1 MLRIISNAAS
11 LAAQHQIRLTQR
23 ETGSALKQLAS
34 GSRYSEP
41 SKDAAG
47 FAIAEN
53 MRAQVKG
60 FEAARRNS
68 DNASS
73 FIQVAEGALA
83 EQNNILIRM
92 RELSIQAASDNYS
105 DTEREFLNYEFNQLN
120 TELDRIA
127 KTSKFGSTP
136 LLNGTTTDYE
146 FQVGVHAGEENI
158 IRYTSDTN
166 TTTEQLGVAGLEITE
181 QSGARESLSA
191 IDDALKNINQARA
204 KFGAIQ
210 SRLDSSTNHID
221 SQIENLSEA
230 YSRMADVNVAEAVTQ
245 ARKGQILQQ
254 YQAAALNMA
263 NQIDEYALR
272 LVG

>member
-23 ETGSALKQLAS
+23 EMGSALKQLAS
-34 GSRYSEP
+34 GTRFSEA

-53 MRAQVKG
+53 MKAQIKG

-73 FIQVAEGALA
+73 FIQVAEGALS

-92 RELSIQAASDNYS
+92 RELSIQSASDNYS
-105 DTEREFLNYEFNQLN
+105 DTEREFLNYEFTQLN
-120 TELDRIA
+120 SELDRIA
-127 KTSKFGSTP
+127 KTTKFGSTP
-136 LLNGTTTDYE
+136 LLNGSTQNYD
-146 FQVGVHAGEENI
+146 FQVGVHAGPENI
-158 IRYTSDTN
+158 IKYTSDTN
-166 TTTEQLGVAGLEITE
+166 TTGDELGVSGLDIAER
-181 QSGARESLSA
+181 SGALDSLSA

-221 SQIENLSEA
+221 SQLENLSDA
-230 YSRMADVNVAEAVTQ
+230 YSRMADVDVAEAITQ

-263 NQIDEYALR
+263 NEIDQFAIK